1 MGWFSIGA
9 LAIASGSA
17 NAVGA
22 VRLTML
28 PDALEVELVRAAP
41 FARGF
46 APGAVAEEVT
56 FRAPYR
62 SIRGLVRDR
71 RGLRLTFDPR
81 VVAPH
86 NRFTL
91 ANFSVDPAASLAGAY
106 AARARAR
113 FAAFALPLPLG
124 ALAAFAAPSSLVAG
138 IVGRGSLGVVVAAL
152 IALALREVVAA
163 MTYGGPVSD
172 GFRDAFEAQLAQ
184 MLGLSPSSVAVEVPV
199 DLALLDHEEAAA
211 RPIEISPRAVF
222 AAFGVAAVAVIALL
236 LFRHVTEL
244 EPPRAAEAVQTPPSA
259 TEAPPAAKPDE
270 RAQGAACVCTRADS
284 PLWEHGLP
292 IVAILPFQS
301 AEDGAAPIKPTPEP
315 NGRGRYAFEVAAVN
329 DAATPV
335 HDVRVTMTFARR
347 NKKGKRVGAT
357 DRGLFWEGAL
367 AGGHA
372 VKWRV
377 KAPGTEMKLEAGFAG
392 ASSIGTLEE
401 QGLEPASPDVAID
414 LTHSPYRAVRLQGA
428 KLLAYQRDPRA
439 REVVAALSAGAPPS
453 ETEILAELARAT
465 APLFSC
471 GAALDADASEAR
483 GASSAS
489 ACVFNGGT
497 LPARAV
503 VVRDE
508 AAGLDVPIAGV
519 LPPHEGV
526 RVVWSAGKTPTS
538 VRVRSE
544 SAAVST
550 PPK

>member
-1 MGWFSIGA
+1 VRWFSIGA

-22 VRLTML
+22 VRLTLL

-81 VVAPH
+81 VITPH

-113 FAAFALPLPLG
+113 LASFVLPLPLG
-124 ALAAFAAPSSLVAG
+124 VLAALAAPSSLVAG
-138 IVGRGSLGVVVAAL
+138 VVGRGSLGLVVAAL
-152 IALALREVVAA
+152 VAVALREVVAA

-172 GFRDAFEAQLAQ
+172 GFRDAFEAQLAEK
-184 MLGLSPSSVAVEVPV
+184 LGLSPSSVAVEVPV
-199 DLALLDHEEAAA
+199 DLASLERDDDGA
-211 RPIEISPRAVF
+211 RPVEISSRAIF
-222 AAFGVAAVAVIALL
+222 AALGVAAVAVIALV
-236 LFRHVTEL
+236 LFQHVTEL
-244 EPPRAAEAVQTPPSA
+244 EPARAGDPVAATAAASNAAPAVP
-259 TEAPPAAKPDE
+259 KPDDA

-284 PLWEHGLP
+284 PIWEHGLP
-292 IVAILPFQS
+292 VVAILPFQS
-301 AEDGAAPIKPTPEP
+301 ADDGAAPIKPTPEP

-329 DAATPV
+329 DAATAV
-335 HDVRVTMTFARR
+335 HDVRVTLTFARR

-367 AGGHA
+367 AAGHA

-377 KAPGTEMKLEAGFAG
+377 KAPGTEMKLEAGYAG
-392 ASSIGTLEE
+392 AAAIGTLEDA
-401 QGLEPASPDVAID
+401 GLEPASPDVAMD
-414 LTHSPYRAVRLQGA
+414 LTRSPYRAVRLQGA

-439 REVVAALSAGAPPS
+439 AEVVAALAVGAPPGES
-453 ETEILAELARAT
+453 ETLAELSRAT

-471 GAALDADASEAR
+471 GAALDADASESR
-483 GASSAS
+483 GTSSAS

-497 LPARAV
+497 LPAHGV

-519 LPPHEGV
+519 IPPHEGV
-526 RVVWSAGKTPTS
+526 RVVWSSGKTPSS
-538 VRVRSE
+538 VRVRSQ
-544 SAAVST
+544 
-550 PPK
+550 